1 MPAASLLTDSCVSRD
16 SGDFTNPARTP
27 KRGPQAG
34 CEEAARAHASPSFGG
49 ELFTSLATQLKAR
62 ASLLSMLAMSSLLAA
77 SPASAADSDFISGP
91 SPYNF
96 NTQTWMQP
104 FAQAG
109 FSWGG
114 TSGVHVE
121 SEDRIFVLQRGETE
135 LPSPVPSEYTSF
147 AGSLG
152 WNVLR
157 GRGRVWQNCLYVI
170 NSDGEL
176 LEVWDQW
183 DHLFKG
189 TDGPG
194 PHRIRMSPYDSEKRL
209 WLIDETGH
217 IIYVFSNDGEE
228 LHMTLGEKNV
238 PGEDETHY
246 SQPQDIAFLPDG
258 KLLIADGLGN
268 ARIVVRNADG
278 SFHSQFGER
287 GKQAHQFSS
296 VHALA
301 LGPNERLY
309 ALDRDNLD
317 VKVFE
322 QTAAR
327 DSAAYPRYEYLT
339 TWSGLGM
346 PLDITV
352 SEDSAWVT
360 DLNPPKIVQFDL
372 NGNQTYSFELPT
384 EGPDFWI
391 EMHSLSVDA
400 QGNLYGTDNQAGRP
414 QMLSPKPGADP
425 ALLVKPAYIPR

>member
-1 MPAASLLTDSCVSRD
+1 MTRIQHTLPHSFSLPAKLRRGLVAAVTAASLCSTAIAAEDASR
-16 SGDFTNPARTP
+16 
-27 KRGPQAG
+27 
-34 CEEAARAHASPSFGG
+34 
-49 ELFTSLATQLKAR
+49 
-62 ASLLSMLAMSSLLAA
+62 
-77 SPASAADSDFISGP
+77 GP

-96 NTQTWMQP
+96 NTETWMQP
-104 FAQAG
+104 FAEPG

-114 TSGVHVE
+114 TSGVYVE
-121 SEDRIFVLQRGETE
+121 SQERIFVLQRGETE
-135 LPSPVPSEYTSF
+135 LPNPIPSEYTSF

-170 NSDGEL
+170 NADGEL

-183 DHLFKG
+183 DHLFTG

-194 PHRIRMSPYDSEKRL
+194 PHRIRMSPYDDEKRL

-217 IIYVFSNDGEE
+217 IIYVFSNDGEN
-228 LHMTLGEKNV
+228 LLMTLGEKNIA
-238 PGEDETHY
+238 GEDETHY
-246 SQPQDIAFLPDG
+246 AQPQDVAFLPDG
-258 KLLIADGLGN
+258 KFLIADGLRN
-268 ARIVVRNADG
+268 TRIVVRNADG

-287 GKQAHQFSS
+287 GKEAHQFSS

-301 LGPNERLY
+301 LGPDERLY

-317 VKVFE
+317 VKVFQ

-327 DSAAYPRYEYLT
+327 DSAQYPNYEYVT
-339 TWSGLGM
+339 TWGGLGM

-360 DLNPPKIVQFDL
+360 DLNPPKIVQFNLD
-372 NGNQTYSFELPT
+372 GTRKYSWNLPT

-391 EMHSLSVDA
+391 EMHSLSVDDE
-400 QGNLYGTDNQAGRP
+400 GNLYGTDNQAGRP
-414 QMLSPKPGADP
+414 QMLSPKSGADP
-425 ALLVKPAYIPR
+425 TLIVKRPYVPQ